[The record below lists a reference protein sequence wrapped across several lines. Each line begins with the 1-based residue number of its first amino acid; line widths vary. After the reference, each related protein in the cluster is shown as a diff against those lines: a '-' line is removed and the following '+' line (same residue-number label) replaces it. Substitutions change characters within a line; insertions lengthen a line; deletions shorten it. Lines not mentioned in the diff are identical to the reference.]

1 MDCRI
6 LKNKSRLTGT
16 AEEEEVKEVLNSNA
30 AGSVKQEC
38 VPMCPM
44 MLSDVTNAIPSCYLF
59 CTKFHGWV
67 NIGNQFHSHCYINPV
82 TVL

>member
-6 LKNKSRLTGT
+6 LKKKSRLTGT

-30 AGSVKQEC
+30 AGSVKQEI
-38 VPMCPM
+38 VPM
-44 MLSDVTNAIPSCYLF
+44 MLSYVTNAILSCYLF

-67 NIGNQFHSHCYINPV
+67 FGNWVS
-82 TVL
+82 

>member
-16 AEEEEVKEVLNSNA
+16 AEEEEVKEVLNSNP
-30 AGSVKQEC
+30 AGPVKLEF
-38 VPMCPM
+38 VPM
-44 MLSDVTNAIPSCYLF
+44 MLSHVTNAIPSCYLF

-67 NIGNQFHSHCYINPV
+67 FGNWVS
-82 TVL
+82 